1 MAQDQRI
8 MNVCQDELK
17 RDSREAEVLP
27 LTERIALAQRLF
39 DELYAKCFWSWDPKT
54 KVTEDL
60 LPSVANALRTNGG
73 RREFLLSVKICPSTI
88 YRKLYLPRYADSG
101 IPTAT

>member
-1 MAQDQRI
+1 MSACE
-8 MNVCQDELK
+8 NESK
-17 RDSREAEVLP
+17 KESTEAEELP
-27 LTERIALAQRLF
+27 LSERIALAQRLF
-39 DELYAKCFWSWDPKT
+39 EELYAKCFWSWDPKT
-54 KVTEDL
+54 TVTEDM

-73 RREFLLSVKICPSTI
+73 RCEFLLSVKICPSTI